1 MLIEIDKELFEK
13 IKKVMQTRNK
23 NIATELEKIKEI
35 KNIPHNNNYLENARE
50 VKTKKIKERIKIAM
64 LEIKKEN
71 LKVNK
76 YQVHKKTNI
85 AYITLAKYFDTIL
98 KEVK

>member
-1 MLIEIDKELFEK
+1 MLIEIDKKLFEK

-35 KNIPHNNNYLENARE
+35 KNISHDHNYLENARE
-50 VKTKKIKERIKIAM
+50 VKTQRIKEKIKTAM

-71 LKVNK
+71 LKINK
-76 YQVHKKTNI
+76 YSIHKKTNI
-85 AYITLAKYFDTIL
+85 AYVTLGKYFNDIL
-98 KEVK
+98 KEI